1 MKCKPPAGITKLKTA
16 NFTAT
21 ESCPIQDPEHEK
33 STPPAGIAWFG
44 MSNGL
49 IRYEPLEEEG
59 NPLLWTA
66 LIRSVQFS
74 TDSVLARGGNNNP
87 AFRTGL
93 VELPYK
99 LNALTFT
106 YAGLWFVKP
115 DANEYQIMLEGY
127 DKEWSAWSHDNKHN
141 YTNLSPGNYT
151 FRVMARNLSGQ
162 VSGGDSFGFTV
173 MSPWYSTWWA
183 YISYVVL
190 LLVAVYSVVH
200 FRTRKLRRRSEELE
214 KIVVER
220 TAEIQEQKN
229 NIEQLSRIG
238 KDITSSLSI
247 QNIIKTAYENVN
259 NLMDASVFT
268 IGLHKTEENCIEFPS
283 TIEKGVQLAPFSI
296 PLSDENRLATWCFKN
311 KQDVIINDYGA
322 DYGRYISIL
331 QAPLAGGNTESIIYL
346 PLWNKEKEIGVISA
360 QSFSKHAYT
369 DYQVNI
375 LRNLA
380 TYSAIALEN
389 ADAYRRLAHLLD
401 ELKSAQDTLVTQS
414 KLAALG
420 ALTAGI
426 AHEIK
431 NPLNFVNNFAS
442 LNIELTEEL
451 RQELMK
457 GKEDGEGFDWIE
469 LEDILN
475 TLSENANKIREHGK
489 RADSI
494 VRSMLQH
501 SRGGSGEKQPTD
513 INAMLEEDINLTYHG
528 MRAQDNNFNIKI
540 ETAFDPSVGKID
552 VIPQDIS
559 RVFLNLIGNA
569 CYEVHRKKQQVNG
582 NFAPTLTVSTHKL
595 PKQVKI
601 CIRDNGGGI
610 SPEVREKLFTPF
622 FTTKP
627 AGQGTGLGLSISW
640 DIVVH
645 KHGGKINI
653 ETVEGSFT
661 EFQIQLPLTT

>member
-1 MKCKPPAGITKLKTA
+1 
-16 NFTAT
+16 
-21 ESCPIQDPEHEK
+21 
-33 STPPAGIAWFG
+33 
-44 MSNGL
+44 
-49 IRYEPLEEEG
+49 
-59 NPLLWTA
+59 
-66 LIRSVQFS
+66 
-74 TDSVLARGGNNNP
+74 
-87 AFRTGL
+87 
-93 VELPYK
+93 
-99 LNALTFT
+99 
-106 YAGLWFVKP
+106 
-115 DANEYQIMLEGY
+115 
-127 DKEWSAWSHDNKHN
+127 
-141 YTNLSPGNYT
+141 
-151 FRVMARNLSGQ
+151 
-162 VSGGDSFGFTV
+162 
-173 MSPWYSTWWA
+173 
-183 YISYVVL
+183 
-190 LLVAVYSVVH
+190 
-200 FRTRKLRRRSEELE
+200 
-214 KIVVER
+214 
-220 TAEIQEQKN
+220 
-229 NIEQLSRIG
+229 
-238 KDITSSLSI
+238 
-247 QNIIKTAYENVN
+247 
-259 NLMDASVFT
+259 
-268 IGLHKTEENCIEFPS
+268 
-283 TIEKGVQLAPFSI
+283 
-296 PLSDENRLATWCFKN
+296 
-311 KQDVIINDYGA
+311 
-322 DYGRYISIL
+322 
-331 QAPLAGGNTESIIYL
+331 
-346 PLWNKEKEIGVISA
+346 
-360 QSFSKHAYT
+360 
-369 DYQVNI
+369 VNI

-457 GKEDGEGFDWIE
+457 GKGDGEGFDWTE

-475 TLSENANKIREHGK
+475 TLSENATKIREHGK

-501 SRGGSGEKQPTD
+501 SRGGSGEKQRTD

-528 MRAQDNNFNIKI
+528 MRAQDSSFNIKI

-569 CYEVHRKKQQVNG
+569 CYEVHRKKQQFNG

-640 DIVVH
+640 DIVVQ
-645 KHGGKINI
+645 KHGGQINI